1 MMSAVGG
8 TNFPISDFRLL
19 INNLYFASLNFLCLE
34 YLLFV
39 VYLVLF
45 AWLVTKV
52 KFFTR
57 AGLNHSQLIILFLLK
72 VMAGIFYGWM
82 GVYYGNMAQ
91 MIDTWAYHHMSIS
104 EYQLLGTDPHAWFTN
119 LFHDPYQDN
128 FGNFFGDSYWNDLKA
143 NVFIKLLSVFDI
155 FSFGHYYINIVF
167 YSFLSL
173 FGPIAIYRVMNDIF
187 PGKKMAV
194 LLAVFLIPSF
204 LYWTSGLHK
213 EGLLFLGISLIIYNL
228 YFGWKEKRYTISRWL
243 GILLGLFILLIFR
256 NILAVIIVPA
266 VLAWLIANKWPK
278 YGLAVFTS
286 VYLFFGVLFF
296 TARYIDSRLNFPQAV
311 VEKQQAF
318 LKLRG
323 NSTIPISQLE
333 PNAVSFL
340 KNTPQAIT
348 LSAVRPYPKDVRHL
362 LSLAASLEIN
372 LLLVLFLLF
381 LFFKKNGVLS
391 KNVLYLCIF
400 FSFSVLLAIG
410 FSVNNLGAIVR
421 YRSIVLPLLMVP
433 VIAQIN
439 WEKVITLFSGKNKPS
454 QSTILL

>member
-1 MMSAVGG
+1 
-8 TNFPISDFRLL
+8 
-19 INNLYFASLNFLCLE
+19 LE

-45 AWLVTKV
+45 AWLVTRV
-52 KFFTR
+52 KFFTC

-104 EYQLLGTDPHAWFTN
+104 EYQLLGTDPHAYFTN
-119 LFHDPYQDN
+119 LFYNSYKDN
-128 FGNFFGDSYWNDLKA
+128 FGNFFGARNSYWNDLKG
-143 NVFIKLLSVFDI
+143 NVFVKLLSVFDI
-155 FSFGHYYINIVF
+155 LSFGHYYVNVIF

-187 PGKKMAV
+187 PRKKMAV

-213 EGLLFLGISLIIYNL
+213 EGLLFLGISLIIFHL
-228 YFGWKEKRYTISRWL
+228 YFGWKEKRHTLSRWL
-243 GILLGLFILLIFR
+243 GILLGFFILLIFR
-256 NILAVIIVPA
+256 NILAVIMVPA
-266 VLAWLIANKWPK
+266 VLAWLIACRWPK
-278 YGLAVFTS
+278 YGLAIFAS
-286 VYLFFGVLFF
+286 VYMFFGILFF

-323 NSTIPISQLE
+323 NSTIPIRQLE
-333 PNAVSFL
+333 PNAISFL

-348 LSAVRPYPKDVRHL
+348 LSAVRPYPRDVRHL

-372 LLLVLFLLF
+372 FLLLLFLLF

-391 KNVLYLCIF
+391 KNVLYLCVF

-421 YRSIVLPLLMVP
+421 YRSIVLPLLMIP

-439 WEKVITLFSGKNKPS
+439 WEKVVSFFSGKNKTS
-454 QSTILL
+454 QSTIPL